1 MGSDSPVSPLGSRI
15 SKKRGNMADK
25 TVIIQDNL
33 NGHFKDMTKKQK
45 RTFILNIVF
54 TVVLSAG
61 LFFLGY
67 LFGKR

>member
-1 MGSDSPVSPLGSRI
+1 MGSDSPVVKLGSRI

-25 TVIIQDNL
+25 TVIVQDNL

-61 LFFLGY
+61 LLSLGY
-67 LFGKR
+67 LFGK

>member
-1 MGSDSPVSPLGSRI
+1 
-15 SKKRGNMADK
+15 MADK

-45 RTFILNIVF
+45 RTFILNIIF
-54 TVVLSAG
+54 TVVLSAM

-67 LFGKR
+67 FFGKR

>member
-1 MGSDSPVSPLGSRI
+1 
-15 SKKRGNMADK
+15 MADK
-25 TVIIQDNL
+25 TVIVQDNL